1 MGNKL
6 DSEVAVEVL
15 RAVKRPQSVSELVAS
30 LRRRNEAVI
39 QALSEMDERGL
50 VERRVERGGGRG
62 RPRVVVS
69 STALGEEY
77 LDAYNRLSHIALKA
91 TPPGLRRAVAD
102 AEYAS
107 RLKARGLDPFQL
119 FLELNEHV
127 RSAKGAG

>member
-6 DSEVAVEVL
+6 DSEVAIEVL

-39 QALSEMDERGL
+39 HALSEMGERGL

-69 STALGEEY
+69 STSLGEDY
-77 LDAYNRLSHIALKA
+77 LDAYDRLSNIALKA
-91 TPPGLRRAVAD
+91 TPTGLRRAVAD

-107 RLKARGLDPFQL
+107 RLKVRGLDPFQL